1 MEVCKKYTES
11 TALLKKKK
19 KDISKFQIV
28 IVLWPLSLS
37 SLDSIF
43 S

>member
-11 TALLKKKK
+11 TALVKKM
-19 KDISKFQIV
+19 DISKFQIV